1 VTAFDLR
8 SLVAALS
15 RRDVDYV
22 VVGGVAVGAHG
33 YIRATRDLDIVPD
46 PAPDNLSRL
55 AAALRD
61 LGATLP
67 LASGRPFSVASDLR
81 HLERRE
87 NMTLDTQ
94 IGGLDIIQRAPGVP
108 SFPALTGN
116 ATEADVL
123 GVAVRICSLRH
134 LRQMKLAAGRAQD
147 AADLEN
153 LPDA

>member
-8 SLVAALS
+8 SLVAALR
-15 RRDVDYV
+15 RRDVDYI

-46 PAPDNLSRL
+46 PATENLRRL

-67 LASGRPFSVASDLR
+67 LASGRPFSAATDLR
-81 HLERRE
+81 PLERRA
-87 NMTLDTQ
+87 NMTLDTPL
-94 IGGLDIIQRAPGVP
+94 GGLDVIQRAPGVP
-108 SFPALTGN
+108 SFPTLAGD
-116 ATEADVL
+116 ATETDVL
-123 GVAVRICSLRH
+123 GVAVRICSLEH

-153 LPDA
+153 LPES